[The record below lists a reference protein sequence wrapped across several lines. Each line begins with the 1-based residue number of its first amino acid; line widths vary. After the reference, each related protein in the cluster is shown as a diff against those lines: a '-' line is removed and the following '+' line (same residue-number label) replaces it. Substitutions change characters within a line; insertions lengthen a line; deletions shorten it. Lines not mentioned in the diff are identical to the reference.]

1 MPSHIIHPIPPVLT
15 PTPRI
20 LILGSFPSVKSEK
33 AVFLRAPAESF
44 LEALSAPAKGKRSI
58 PPSRKRRNFCCGTT
72 SSSGDTIHSCSIEGS
87 SDSSI
92 RDVVPNDLASILDHA
107 SIQAIYT
114 NGGLSGKMYDRFC
127 RKQTGIEAIKL
138 PSTSPANAAWNL
150 DRLTDAW
157 KCINQIL
164 GKPGSETKAL
174 FPKAMHTGQNTLHL
188 NKYHLHQNHIKYSPC
203 RPMALLSDPLFRKI
217 ITNSAVS
224 AKSSPFVL
232 NVITF
237 DTAYL
242 S

>member
-1 MPSHIIHPIPPVLT
+1 MPSHIIHPIPPVFDT
-15 PTPRI
+15 DSRI
-20 LILGSFPSVKSEK
+20 LILGSFPSVKSRESCFFYGHPQNRFWKLLARLRKEDIPSSVEEK
-33 AVFLRAPAESF
+33 KAFLLRNHIAVW
-44 LEALSAPAKGKRSI
+44 
-58 PPSRKRRNFCCGTT
+58 
-72 SSSGDTIHSCSIEGS
+72 DTIHSCSIEGS

-164 GKPGSETKAL
+164 GEPGSETKKHC
-174 FPKAMHTGQNTLHL
+174 FRWQRTRGKNTHHL
-188 NKYHLHQNHIKYSPC
+188 NKHHLHQNHIKYSSCPD
-203 RPMALLSDPLFRKI
+203 AQK
-217 ITNSAVS
+217 
-224 AKSSPFVL
+224 
-232 NVITF
+232 
-237 DTAYL
+237 
-242 S
+242 